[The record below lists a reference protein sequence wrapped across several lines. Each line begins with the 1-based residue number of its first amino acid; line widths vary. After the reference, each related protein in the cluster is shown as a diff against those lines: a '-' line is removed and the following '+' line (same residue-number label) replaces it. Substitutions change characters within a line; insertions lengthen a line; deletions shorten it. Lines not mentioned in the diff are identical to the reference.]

1 MSGLAYLLETNI
13 IRGIIADPDGVVALR
28 ATQWAGQAQKAQICT
43 SVVVQSELHF
53 GLRRKPS
60 QRLKLAYEVAMRLI
74 DVLPLGDTVPPHY
87 TSLRSQMEA
96 AGTPLGSNDTLN
108 SAQALA
114 MGANLIS
121 TDEAFTRV
129 PGLRVENGLQAN

>member
-1 MSGLAYLLETNI
+1 MSGLAYLLDTNI
-13 IRGIIADPDGVVALR
+13 ISRIMADPDGVVAQR
-28 ATQWAGQAQKAQICT
+28 ATQWAGQAQNAQICT
-43 SVVVQSELHF
+43 SVVVQCELLF

-74 DVLPLGDTVPPHY
+74 DVLPPGDTVPPHY

-96 AGTPLGSNDTLN
+96 AGTPLGSDDTLN

-114 MGANLIS
+114 MGANLVS

>member
-1 MSGLAYLLETNI
+1 MVQCELL
-13 IRGIIADPDGVVALR
+13 
-28 ATQWAGQAQKAQICT
+28 
-43 SVVVQSELHF
+43 F

-129 PGLRVENGLQAN
+129 PGLRVENGLQANCMPPS